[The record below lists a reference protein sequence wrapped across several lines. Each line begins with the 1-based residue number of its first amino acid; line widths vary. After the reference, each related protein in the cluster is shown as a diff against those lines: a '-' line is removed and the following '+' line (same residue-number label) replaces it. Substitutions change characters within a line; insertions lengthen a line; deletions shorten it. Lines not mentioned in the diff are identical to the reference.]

1 MQKIILD
8 TNFLLI
14 PGTFKLDIFEE
25 IKKIASFNYTLFI
38 VDKTVDELNS
48 IINEK
53 NTKSKDKMNAKIAL
67 QLITNK
73 KIQKIHS
80 KDHYVDN
87 IILKKA
93 DKDTIVAT
101 SDRDLKRR
109 LRKKGIRIINLR
121 KKQYLTLEQ

>member
-87 IILKKA
+87 IILKK
-93 DKDTIVAT
+93 
-101 SDRDLKRR
+101 
-109 LRKKGIRIINLR
+109 
-121 KKQYLTLEQ
+121 